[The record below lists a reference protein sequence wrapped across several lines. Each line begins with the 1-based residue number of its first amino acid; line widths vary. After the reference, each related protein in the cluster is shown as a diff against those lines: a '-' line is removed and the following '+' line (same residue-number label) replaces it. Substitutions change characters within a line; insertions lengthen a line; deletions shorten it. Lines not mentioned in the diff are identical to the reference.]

1 MDKNFGPLWGGL
13 SYIPSSLVQQHRHV
27 LVVAHSAPV
36 PRAAQGRCWAL
47 RRTAACR
54 DKDYTST
61 YLYHL
66 NLTARFISQTME
78 WSTQKLGLLSGYRNN
93 DVLKPYKNLRLDR
106 FGGIRSTSVYHL
118 RIGCSRE
125 VAPPFLRYSTNQ
137 WENVWASSTI
147 GFWPTVS
154 IVAHTSLLDSAG
166 DVGFNYLGFEF
177 WATHIHGDL
186 IQRNGDTNYDP
197 SKYKCA
203 QSPSKKLL
211 MKPRLLV
218 TICYMKIY
226 DPGNPGCHSAPGRL
240 RIQCFL

>member
-27 LVVAHSAPV
+27 LVVAHRAPV

-93 DVLKPYKNLRLDR
+93 DVLKRYKNLRLDR

-118 RIGCSRE
+118 RIGPGRL
-125 VAPPFLRYSTNQ
+125 PLR
-137 WENVWASSTI
+137 SSVTQLTTGKI
-147 GFWPTVS
+147 CWILPEMLG
-154 IVAHTSLLDSAG
+154 
-166 DVGFNYLGFEF
+166 LGFEF
-177 WATHIHGDL
+177 WATL
-186 IQRNGDTNYDP
+186 IFMG
-197 SKYKCA
+197 
-203 QSPSKKLL
+203 
-211 MKPRLLV
+211 
-218 TICYMKIY
+218 I
-226 DPGNPGCHSAPGRL
+226 
-240 RIQCFL
+240 